1 MAGMGIRRA
10 ILLSSA
16 AFVVPAVVFAD
27 TTVTS
32 KRYVDNI
39 RDALVSGLAVGTADG
54 TVSVTK
60 NGTVADVAVKNV
72 QTTTNLSSSITT
84 DTGSTTKY
92 PSVAAVESA
101 IDAVHPTVSTS
112 NTGTD
117 GYVVNSVTM
126 DTTNTRQIN
135 VTRSYVKVPISSG
148 APSTNSPSNFAEIW
162 FQ

>member
-1 MAGMGIRRA
+1 METKRT
-10 ILLSSA
+10 ILLTSMA
-16 AFVVPAVVFAD
+16 MVMPMVVFAD

-39 RDALVSGLAVGTADG
+39 RDALVSGIAVGTTDG

-60 NGTVADVAVKNV
+60 NGVPTDVAVKNV
-72 QTTTNLSSSITT
+72 QTTTNLSSNITT

-92 PSVAAVESA
+92 PSVAAVEGAISA
-101 IDAVHPTVSTS
+101 ASPTVSTV

-117 GYVVNSVTM
+117 GYVVNSVAM
-126 DTTNTRQIN
+126 DATDTKQIN
-135 VTRSYVKVPISSG
+135 VTRSYVKIPVATG
-148 APSTNSPSNFAEIW
+148 APSTNTPSGFAEIW

>member
-1 MAGMGIRRA
+1 METKRT
-10 ILLSSA
+10 ILLTSMA
-16 AFVVPAVVFAD
+16 MVMPMVVFAD

-39 RDALVSGLAVGTADG
+39 RDALVSGIAVGTTDG

-60 NGTVADVAVKNV
+60 NGVSTDVAVKNV
-72 QTTTNLSSSITT
+72 QTTTNLSSNITT

-92 PSVAAVESA
+92 PSVAAVEGAISA
-101 IDAVHPTVSTS
+101 ASPTVSTV

-117 GYVVNSVTM
+117 GYVVNSVAM
-126 DTTNTRQIN
+126 DATDTKQIN
-135 VTRSYVKVPISSG
+135 VTRSYVKIPVATG
-148 APSTNSPSNFAEIW
+148 APSTNTPSGFAEIW

>member
-1 MAGMGIRRA
+1 MGTKRA
-10 ILLSSA
+10 ILLTSMA
-16 AFVVPAVVFAD
+16 MVMPVVVFAD

-39 RDALVSGLAVGTADG
+39 RDALVSGIAVGTTDG

-60 NGTVADVAVKNV
+60 NGVPTDVAVKNV
-72 QTTTNLSSSITT
+72 QTTTNLSSNITT

-92 PSVAAVESA
+92 PSVAAVEGAISA
-101 IDAVHPTVSTS
+101 ASPTVSTV

-117 GYVVNSVTM
+117 GYVVNSVAM
-126 DTTNTRQIN
+126 DATDTKQIN
-135 VTRSYVKVPISSG
+135 VTRSYVKIPVATG
-148 APSTNSPSNFAEIW
+148 APSTNTPSGFAEIW